1 MPKPQGICLDTEVW
15 DALGKVSV
23 GRKNSAHGVQ
33 ASQMKGGEM
42 DLLCRCPLL
51 WGLQGPGGG
60 GWGKSTA
67 TLWKWGEGA
76 GRKVCSAG
84 GWGVEK
90 KQ

>member
-42 DLLCRCPLL
+42 DLLC
-51 WGLQGPGGG
+51 
-60 GWGKSTA
+60 
-67 TLWKWGEGA
+67 
-76 GRKVCSAG
+76 
-84 GWGVEK
+84 
-90 KQ
+90 